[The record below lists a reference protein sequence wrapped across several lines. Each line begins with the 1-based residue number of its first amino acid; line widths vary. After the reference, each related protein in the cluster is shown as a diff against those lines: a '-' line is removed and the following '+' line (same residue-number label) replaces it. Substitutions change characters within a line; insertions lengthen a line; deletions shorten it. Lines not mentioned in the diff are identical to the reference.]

1 MKPREFM
8 YYVYHYTIIFA
19 PYLYLKAKL
28 KWRWRYGN
36 DKLRISSNVRENR
49 SK

>member
-19 PYLYLKAKL
+19 PYAYLKAKL
-28 KWRWRYGN
+28 MWRKNHGY
-36 DKLRISSNVRENR
+36 D
-49 SK
+49 